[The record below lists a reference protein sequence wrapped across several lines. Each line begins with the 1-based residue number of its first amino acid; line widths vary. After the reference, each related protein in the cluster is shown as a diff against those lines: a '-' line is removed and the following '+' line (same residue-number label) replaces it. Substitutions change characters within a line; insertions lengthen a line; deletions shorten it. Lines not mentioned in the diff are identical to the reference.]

1 MYITKLVYVESGDV
15 PEQFWE
21 ELKEMGLIVFTDY
34 NTLELTKDTY
44 NNLKESMTN
53 EPDEYEKT
61 WEGLRQELIDCCGLD
76 VIEALEKDEI
86 DLIMFV

>member
-1 MYITKLVYVESGDV
+1 MYITKLVYVEINDV
-15 PEQFWE
+15 PEELWE
-21 ELKEMGLIVFTDY
+21 ELKEMGLIEFTDY
-34 NTLELTKDTY
+34 DTLELTKDMY
-44 NNLKESMTN
+44 DNFKENMTN

-61 WEGLRQELIDCCGLD
+61 WGGLRQELIHCCGSD

>member
-15 PEQFWE
+15 PEQLWE

-34 NTLELTKDTY
+34 DALEITKDIY
-44 NNLKESMTN
+44 DNFKESMTN
-53 EPDEYEKT
+53 NPDEYEKT

>member
-15 PEQFWE
+15 PEQLWE
-21 ELKEMGLIVFTDY
+21 ELKGMGLIEFTDY
-34 NTLELTKDTY
+34 DTFELTKDIY
-44 NNLKESMTN
+44 DNFRESMTN

-61 WEGLRQELIDCCGLD
+61 WAGLRQELIDCCGLD

>member
-15 PEQFWE
+15 PEQLWE
-21 ELKEMGLIVFTDY
+21 ELKAMNLIQFTDY
-34 NTLELTKDTY
+34 DTLEITKDNY
-44 NNLKESMTN
+44 DNFKENMTN

-61 WEGLRQELIDCCGLD
+61 WEGLRQELIDCCGSD

>member
-1 MYITKLVYVESGDV
+1 MYITKLVYVEINDV
-15 PEQFWE
+15 PEELWE
-21 ELKEMGLIVFTDY
+21 ELKGMGLIEFTDY
-34 NTLELTKDTY
+34 DTFELTKDTY
-44 NNLKESMTN
+44 DNFKYSMTN

-61 WEGLRQELIDCCGLD
+61 WEGLRQELIDCCGSD